1 MADNYASNNTLA
13 HTPAR
18 CGVDPHARVHGVAV
32 LVTVR
37 LWSGGVTL
45 GHSIGAQPTHCR
57 CQRSESIHARTRS
70 LMNWRPSGSDM

>member
-37 LWSGGVTL
+37 LWSGGVTF
-45 GHSIGAQPTHCR
+45 GHPIGVQPTH
-57 CQRSESIHARTRS
+57 AGV
-70 LMNWRPSGSDM
+70 SGASQSTPVQDR

>member
-45 GHSIGAQPTHCR
+45 GHSIGVQPTHAVSAER
-57 CQRSESIHARTRS
+57 VNPR
-70 LMNWRPSGSDM
+70 LYWRPSGSDM